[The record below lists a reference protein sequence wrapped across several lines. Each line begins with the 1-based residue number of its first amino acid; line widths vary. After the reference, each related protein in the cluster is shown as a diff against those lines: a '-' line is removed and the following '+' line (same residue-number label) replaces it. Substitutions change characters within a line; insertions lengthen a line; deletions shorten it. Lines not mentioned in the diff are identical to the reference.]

1 MPRCPPRWA
10 GNRRPT
16 FAEGA
21 DEQARTGAGSEP
33 RAAATILTDTS
44 MWSP

>member
-1 MPRCPPRWA
+1 MPKCPPRWA

-21 DEQARTGAGSEP
+21 DEQALRGQAVSP
-33 RAAATILTDTS
+33 RGRCDQYVVAL
-44 MWSP
+44 